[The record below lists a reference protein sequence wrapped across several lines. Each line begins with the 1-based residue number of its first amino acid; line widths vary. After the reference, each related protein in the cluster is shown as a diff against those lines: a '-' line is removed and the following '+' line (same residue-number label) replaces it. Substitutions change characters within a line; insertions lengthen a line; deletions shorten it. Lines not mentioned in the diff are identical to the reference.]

1 MFFHDRWIDWDQ
13 HDPAEREHWI
23 YTCTRSIGIYI
34 YLSLAASAV
43 RPISP
48 CTLVSYREW
57 LATRIESMVV
67 VFSLACI
74 WKSYRFWSNDQA
86 SFASINSEGRR
97 KGSELPDRRL
107 VAARRNTDE
116 SCVIVRETEVVLYS
130 YSQVQSYTDYVV
142 LLAHPDMHERSNG
155 GGDQQDPERIPLS
168 QKRFLEIISLTN
180 NNRDICSP

>member
-86 SFASINSEGRR
+86 KLCKHQFWG
-97 KGSELPDRRL
+97 P
-107 VAARRNTDE
+107 
-116 SCVIVRETEVVLYS
+116 
-130 YSQVQSYTDYVV
+130 
-142 LLAHPDMHERSNG
+142 
-155 GGDQQDPERIPLS
+155 PERIGAAGSEAGRSEKKHGRKLRYRQGNGGRPIATRKCS
-168 QKRFLEIISLTN
+168 RTRTTWSYSLTQTCMKHRRWRSTRSWEN
-180 NNRDICSP
+180 PTITKTIFGDNLSD